1 MEKDILAYWL
11 KANLDNMKSQLG
23 RSCTYLAFETENK
36 QVYLKANLINEL
48 GGKDKIKQKINV
60 SLENLNEEDFKN
72 MFNVL
77 KDRVYAS

>member
-23 RSCTYLAFETENK
+23 RSCTYLAFEIENK